1 MDIYGCTGWLMNH
14 ERGSQFFFRY
24 DRQVRTNLA
33 GSKKETPCIWRITC
47 LYVSII
53 IVVWVLRLWMI
64 TLSFFKITHKES
76 MLSMLSMLILIA
88 ESSTEWIET
97 MQMQTTQAHRSKM
110 LDTPLNLWRN
120 NYRCQWVE
128 RKRKFRTLSP
138 LERSLSWKD
147 RRPVQNRCF
156 LCRKIVMW

>member
-1 MDIYGCTGWLMNH
+1 MHRMID
-14 ERGSQFFFRY
+14 ESRKRGSKFFFRY
-24 DRQVRTNLA
+24 DQQDRTNLA
-33 GSKKETPCIWRITC
+33 GSTKETTCICRITQLWSC

-53 IVVWVLRLWMI
+53 VVVWVLRLWMI

-138 LERSLSWKD
+138 LERSLSWKY